1 MAFTDDSTKLLVAV
15 KAYARGNALPLDNS
29 EVYASK
35 AEAEVYAASA
45 TAYAGQTIKVLEEGK
60 YITYVLDPKEDGGF
74 SLTKVGVD
82 ASVVTDVNDLK
93 QSVAVNTAT
102 LAGQGETIGQ
112 HTTDIAANRKAIED
126 EASRS
131 AQADAQ
137 HTADIAEIKE
147 DYLKK
152 ADKDAL
158 EKAIQDAEVAAKEHA
173 DNAVAALV
181 DGAPETLNT
190 LDELAAAL
198 KDNADIVQVLEDA
211 IATKASAQALTDL
224 SNTVSGNKTELDEAI
239 KALQDRA
246 ADLES
251 ADGQFATDFAKL
263 QEAVTKNTEDIVKEV
278 ERASGEE
285 AKLLAE
291 INKVSGN
298 LGTEVARLEGL
309 INNKADATEIVTL
322 QDQITAN
329 TNTLNSKVDT
339 TTFQKEIS
347 DLEQIIAG
355 QETELKGYV
364 DGRIGAIDEST
375 TLKQYID
382 SAVGSGG
389 TASAE
394 AIATAKAEA
403 IAAANAY
410 TNEQL
415 SWVSYNPA

>member
-82 ASVVTDVNDLK
+82 ASVVTDVNNLK

-102 LAGQGETIGQ
+102 LAGQAETVAQ
-112 HTTDIAANRKAIED
+112 HTTDIAANKKAIED
-126 EASRS
+126 EV
-131 AQADAQ
+131 ADRAAAEAEF
-137 HTADIAEIKE
+137 TADIAAIKG
-147 DYLKK
+147 DYLKQ
-152 ADKDAL
+152 ADKTEL
-158 EKAIQDAEVAAKEHA
+158 SNAISTAEAAAKTHA
-173 DNAVAALV
+173 DNAIAALV
-181 DGAPETLNT
+181 DGAPDTLDT

-198 KDNADIVQVLEDA
+198 RDNADIVKVLEDA
-211 IATKASAQALTDL
+211 IASKASAQDLNDL
-224 SNTVSGNKTELDEAI
+224 SSTVSGNKSELDEAI

-246 ADLES
+246 DLLEGADETFS
-251 ADGQFATDFAKL
+251 TNFAKL
-263 QEAVTKNTEDIVKEV
+263 QEAVAKNTEDIGTEK
-278 ERASGEE
+278 ERALGAE
-285 AKLLAE
+285 AELLAA
-291 INKVSGN
+291 INKLTGDLS
-298 LGTEVARLEGL
+298 TESNRLVGL
-309 INNKADATEIVTL
+309 INNKADATAIVEL
-322 QDQITAN
+322 QGQITAN
-329 TNTLNSKVDT
+329 ANTLNSKVDI
-339 TTFQKEIS
+339 TTFNQE
-347 DLEQIIAG
+347 LGELAQVVAG

-364 DGRIGAIDEST
+364 DGRIGDIAETT
-375 TLKQYID
+375 TLKAYID
-382 SAVGSGG
+382 AAVGSGG

-403 IAAANAY
+403 IAASKDY

>member
-35 AEAEVYAASA
+35 VEAEAYAASA

-82 ASVVTDVNDLK
+82 ASVVTDVNNLK
-93 QSVAVNTAT
+93 ESVAVNTAT
-102 LAGQGETIGQ
+102 LAGQAETIGQ
-112 HTTDIAANRKAIED
+112 HTTDIAANAKAIED
-126 EASRS
+126 EIADRAAAE
-131 AQADAQ
+131 AQF
-137 HTADIAEIKE
+137 TADIAGIKD
-147 DYLKK
+147 DYLKN
-152 ADKDAL
+152 ADKEAL

-181 DGAPETLNT
+181 EGAPETLNT

-211 IATKASAQALTDL
+211 IATKASAQDLNDL
-224 SNTVSGNKTELDEAI
+224 SSTVSANKTELDEVI

-246 ADLES
+246 DALEGADETFS
-251 ADGQFATDFAKL
+251 TNFAKL
-263 QEAVTKNTEDIVKEV
+263 QEAVAKNTEDIGTEK
-278 ERASGEE
+278 ERALGAE
-285 AKLLAE
+285 AELLAA
-291 INKVSGN
+291 INKLTGDLS
-298 LGTEVARLEGL
+298 TESNRLVGL

-322 QDQITAN
+322 QSQITAN
-329 TNTLNSKVDT
+329 ANTLNSKVDT
-339 TTFQKEIS
+339 VTFNEE
-347 DLEQIIAG
+347 LEELAQVVAS

-364 DGRIGAIDEST
+364 DGRIGDIAETT
-375 TLKQYID
+375 TLKAYID
-382 SAVGSGG
+382 AAVGSGG

-403 IAAANAY
+403 IAASKDY
-410 TNEQL
+410 TDSQL
-415 SWVSYNPA
+415 SWISYNPA

>member
-1 MAFTDDSTKLLVAV
+1 MAFTEDSTKLLVAV

-93 QSVAVNTAT
+93 KSVAVNTAT

-211 IATKASAQALTDL
+211 IATKASAQDLTDL

-246 ADLES
+246 DALEGADEAFS
-251 ADGQFATDFAKL
+251 TNFAKL
-263 QEAVTKNTEDIVKEV
+263 QETVAKNAEDIGTEKD
-278 ERASGEE
+278 RALGAE
-285 AKLLAE
+285 AELLAA
-291 INKVSGN
+291 INKLTGDLS
-298 LGTEVARLEGL
+298 TESNRLVGL

-322 QDQITAN
+322 QNQITAN

-339 TTFQKEIS
+339 ATFQKEIS

>member
-29 EVYASK
+29 EVYANK

-102 LAGQGETIGQ
+102 LAGQAETVAQ
-112 HTTDIAANRKAIED
+112 HTTDIAANKKAIED
-126 EASRS
+126 EV
-131 AQADAQ
+131 ADRAAAEAEF
-137 HTADIAEIKE
+137 TADIAEIKG
-147 DYLKK
+147 DYLKQ
-152 ADKDAL
+152 ADKTAL
-158 EKAIQDAEVAAKEHA
+158 SNAISAAEAAAKEHA

-198 KDNADIVQVLEDA
+198 KDNADIVQVLENA
-211 IATKASAQALTDL
+211 IATKASAQDLTDL

-263 QEAVTKNTEDIVKEV
+263 QEAVTKNTEDIAKEA

-285 AKLLAE
+285 AELLAE

-309 INNKADATEIVTL
+309 IGNKANATDIVEL
-322 QDQITAN
+322 QNQITAN

-339 TTFQKEIS
+339 ATFQKEIS
-347 DLEQIIAG
+347 DLEQVITG

-364 DGRIGAIDEST
+364 DGRIGAIDAST